1 MPNKQSIKKKAL
13 MHRKKKQKKKKKSE
27 NGCLLLF
34 ICTAVRNVSPTQIK
48 IIKFK
53 LNCQI
58 SDLSKDLKIQSNRCQ
73 LLQLYCR
80 ILQSDQEVC
89 MEYIAVSVSVSVFIC
104 FLSTQDQLWATESE
118 YPSSAECLTCFE
130 PAAFQYQ
137 RKVLTH

>member
-1 MPNKQSIKKKAL
+1 MPNKQSIKV
-13 MHRKKKQKKKKKSE
+13 MRRKKKQKKKKKKSE

-80 ILQSDQEVC
+80 IL
-89 MEYIAVSVSVSVFIC
+89 
-104 FLSTQDQLWATESE
+104 
-118 YPSSAECLTCFE
+118 
-130 PAAFQYQ
+130 
-137 RKVLTH
+137 

>member
-1 MPNKQSIKKKAL
+1 MPNKQSIKV
-13 MHRKKKQKKKKKSE
+13 MRRKKKQKKKKKKKWE
-27 NGCLLLF
+27 NGFVLIF

-80 ILQSDQEVC
+80 IL
-89 MEYIAVSVSVSVFIC
+89 
-104 FLSTQDQLWATESE
+104 
-118 YPSSAECLTCFE
+118 
-130 PAAFQYQ
+130 
-137 RKVLTH
+137 